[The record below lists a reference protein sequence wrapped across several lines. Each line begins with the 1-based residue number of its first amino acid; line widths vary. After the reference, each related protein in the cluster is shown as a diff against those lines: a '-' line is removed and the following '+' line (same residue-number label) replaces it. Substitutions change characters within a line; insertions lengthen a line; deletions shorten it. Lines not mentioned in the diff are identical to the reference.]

1 MCRWSLSSSPST
13 AGIKCSLFFL
23 LCHPTIH
30 TMEFYSDWPL
40 SCLFTER
47 TQSLIDKIQTKF
59 RIFQID
65 KWFPGV
71 LILTNVISHNGGWAT
86 GGMFDVGD
94 TDWLVLLELTH
105 DLHLLMSLYMRD
117 TRAVSWHSNI
127 CRCSNNIITD
137 ILGIVGSWECCTALS
152 PIVEDQW
159 KISTKPA
166 LPVLDFNT
174 GIIILLEVNI
184 ETLWC
189 SCPVRRLV
197 LVMVDGTRQLSMHF
211 TSP

>member
-1 MCRWSLSSSPST
+1 
-13 AGIKCSLFFL
+13 
-23 LCHPTIH
+23 
-30 TMEFYSDWPL
+30 MEDGRGRSVWCWWY
-40 SCLFTER
+40 
-47 TQSLIDKIQTKF
+47 
-59 RIFQID
+59 
-65 KWFPGV
+65 
-71 LILTNVISHNGGWAT
+71 
-86 GGMFDVGD
+86 
-94 TDWLVLLELTH
+94 WLVVLLEVTH

-117 TRAVSWHSNI
+117 TPVWGGQWDTFQYLQI
-127 CRCSNNIITD
+127 RCINNIITD

-152 PIVEDQW
+152 PIVKDQW

-197 LVMVDGTRQLSMHF
+197 LVMVEGTRQLSMHF
-211 TSP
+211 TQDLWWIIHFVSSGIWNDPWWPLQGP